1 MIDRY
6 TKTVLTL
13 IAIALVYICIVLTP
27 IPGVQAQ
34 TARIRPGDPT
44 GPGEMVIVGWRAPEA
59 VAISTPRPLPV
70 NVVEP
75 VRVAGKVV
83 TEPGD
88 DKARRVI
95 LVGWEENAIRDIGR
109 DNSMKSIS
117 PNVPK
122 TAGLLIT
129 VK

>member
-13 IAIALVYICIVLTP
+13 IAIALGYICVVLTP
-27 IPGVQAQ
+27 LPGVQAQ
-34 TARIRPGDPT
+34 SARRPGDPT
-44 GPGEMVIVGWRAPEA
+44 GPGETVIVGWRVPEPI
-59 VAISTPRPLPV
+59 AISTPRPLPV

-75 VRVAGKVV
+75 VRVAGKVT
-83 TEPGD
+83 TEPAD
-88 DKARRVI
+88 DKARRVV
-95 LVGWEENAIRDIGR
+95 LVGWEENAQRDHT
-109 DNSMKSIS
+109 NQLTMKSIT

-122 TAGLLIT
+122 TPGLPVS

>member
-27 IPGVQAQ
+27 LPGVQAQ
-34 TARIRPGDPT
+34 TARRPGDPT
-44 GPGEMVIVGWRAPEA
+44 GPGEMVIVGWRAPEL

-83 TEPGD
+83 TEPAD
-88 DKARRVI
+88 DNARRVV
-95 LVGWEENAIRDIGR
+95 LVGWEENANRAHTNPG
-109 DNSMKSIS
+109 SMKPIA

-122 TAGLLIT
+122 TPGLPIT